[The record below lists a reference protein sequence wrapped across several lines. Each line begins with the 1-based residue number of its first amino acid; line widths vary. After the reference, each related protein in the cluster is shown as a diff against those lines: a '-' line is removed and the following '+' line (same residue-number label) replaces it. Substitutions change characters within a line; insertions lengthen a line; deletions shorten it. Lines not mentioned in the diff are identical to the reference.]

1 MIREIAEFC
10 FNCCQH
16 IFYNKFVFWGISPEE
31 YLNKRNEI
39 LSKINDKDS
48 KIDCTMRDNL
58 LDIGIRINKDERIDF
73 FLTYDNAREL
83 LNKFNIIL

>member
-1 MIREIAEFC
+1 
-10 FNCCQH
+10 
-16 IFYNKFVFWGISPEE
+16 
-31 YLNKRNEI
+31 LNKRNEI